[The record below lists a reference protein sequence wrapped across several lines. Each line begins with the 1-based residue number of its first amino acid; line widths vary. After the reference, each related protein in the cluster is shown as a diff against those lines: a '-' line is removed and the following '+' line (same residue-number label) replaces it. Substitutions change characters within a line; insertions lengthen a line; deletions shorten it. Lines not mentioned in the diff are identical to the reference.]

1 MQFASGLTASTVSFQ
16 PLVMTQFNSPDPQ
29 LDAFLVEHELAHKD
43 EAATWHPLTGGV
55 SSDIWR
61 VDVAAGSLCVKRALS
76 TLKVSA
82 SWQAPV
88 SRNADEWAWMQFAAR
103 HRPDNVPVPLAHD
116 ARLGVFAMS
125 FLAPSAHP
133 VWKQQLLH
141 GEVEADTARAVGR
154 LVGHLHAVS
163 ADDTEL
169 RDRFDT
175 LDNFQALRLDPYLI
189 ATSQHHPKLESKLRY
204 LAGRTASIR
213 TALVHGD
220 VSPKNILVGP
230 RGPVLLDAEC
240 AWFGD
245 PAFDLAFCLNHL
257 LLKCLARPD
266 RREALIASFKALT
279 EAYFDEADWELRAA
293 LEARTAELLPALLL
307 ARVDGKSPV
316 EYLTDDAQRDHVRA
330 VATRLLLQPVEY
342 LYQVAQAWLDEIESR
357 QS

>member
-1 MQFASGLTASTVSFQ
+1 MQL
-16 PLVMTQFNSPDPQ
+16 NSPDPQ
-29 LDAFLVEHELAHKD
+29 LDAFLVEQNLAREN
-43 EAATWHPLTGGV
+43 EAVVWHPLTGGV

-61 VDVAAGSLCVKRALS
+61 VDLAKGSVCVKRALS
-76 TLKVSA
+76 TLKVAA

-88 SRNADEWAWMQFAAR
+88 SRNADEWEWMRFAAR
-103 HRPDNVPVPLAHD
+103 HCPDNVPTPLAHD
-116 ARLGVFAMS
+116 AKLGVFAMS
-125 FLAPSAHP
+125 FLAPAVHP

-141 GEVEADTARAVGR
+141 GEVDPNTARAVGR
-154 LVGHLHAVS
+154 LIGRLHTVS
-163 ADDTEL
+163 ADDIEL

-175 LDNFQALRLDPYLI
+175 FENFQALRLEPYLI
-189 ATSQHHPKLESKLRY
+189 ATSKHHPQLEARLRY
-204 LAGRTASIR
+204 LAERTASIR

-230 RGPVLLDAEC
+230 KGPVLLDAEC

-257 LLKCLARPD
+257 LLKCLVRPD
-266 RREALIASFKALT
+266 RRDALIASFKALT

-316 EYLTDDAQRDHVRA
+316 EYLTADAQRDHVR
-330 VATRLLLQPVEY
+330 VVGTELLLRPVEY
-342 LYQVAQAWLDEIESR
+342 LYQVAQAWLEEIESPQR
-357 QS
+357 RSTSSL